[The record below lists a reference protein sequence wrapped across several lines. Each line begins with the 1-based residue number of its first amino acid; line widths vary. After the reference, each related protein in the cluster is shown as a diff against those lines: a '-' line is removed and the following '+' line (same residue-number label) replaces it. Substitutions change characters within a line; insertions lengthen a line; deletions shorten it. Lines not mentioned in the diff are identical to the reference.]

1 MKKTDPSKLWQKPC
15 HVPYLFR
22 LLVRFSNPDGAA
34 PLDGPQ
40 GERRLFDVD
49 GKVEYGVGKGAC
61 LLCGCGAALLIP
73 QALTQPEH
81 HKATPHDQPC
91 KHHGPQHH
99 TTCRCLPPH
108 HSCASTS
115 TLCSMSSPP
124 PGSQGTSR
132 SPGVVPFNMVV
143 DAP

>member
-1 MKKTDPSKLWQKPC
+1 MKKTDPAKLWQKPC

-73 QALTQPEH
+73 RVLTHPEH
-81 HKATPHDQPC
+81 HEATPHDQPC
-91 KHHGPQHH
+91 TVHH
-99 TTCRCLPPH
+99 TT
-108 HSCASTS
+108 
-115 TLCSMSSPP
+115 LCVDAHCVVLAAVRAR
-124 PGSQGTSR
+124 R
-132 SPGVVPFNMVV
+132 SPLPQDPRALQGHQG
-143 DAP
+143 